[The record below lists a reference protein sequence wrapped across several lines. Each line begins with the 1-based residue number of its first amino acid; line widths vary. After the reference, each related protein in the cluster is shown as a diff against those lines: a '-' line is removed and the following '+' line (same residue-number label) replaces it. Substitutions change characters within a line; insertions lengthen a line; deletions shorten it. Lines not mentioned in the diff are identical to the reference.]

1 MEDRSDRRLTTM
13 ISEHERQRTFAD
25 FVAEMRREEDGKRR
39 ELKRTENADK
49 ENFRDFLSRR
59 SKDGLLSTT
68 STWDI
73 VKDEIIIDQSYTQI
87 AKHGERFTR
96 DVFDDFMKDLVY
108 TYRHDKAFIVHL
120 LSTNKIDL
128 VPSACST
135 YEDFVQL
142 LLSTAGKTFESECKK
157 VLQRESIASAKIFF
171 EEILVTDGSASLL
184 ETTLSKD
191 TEKDDNDSSDD
202 GEISEDGEVCS
213 EDGEIQEE
221 GELPSIHTVL
231 KKRRLLK

>member
-1 MEDRSDRRLTTM
+1 MN
-13 ISEHERQRTFAD
+13 SEHERQRNFAD
-25 FVAEMRREEDGKRR
+25 FVVDMRRVEGDKRR
-39 ELKRTENADK
+39 ELKRTENVDK
-49 ENFRDFLSRR
+49 ENFRDFLCRQ

-68 STWDI
+68 STWKI
-73 VKDEIIIDQSYTQI
+73 VKDEIILNESYTQI
-87 AKHGERFTR
+87 ARHGDRFTR

-120 LSTNKIDL
+120 LSTNKVDL
-128 VPSACST
+128 GPSASST
-135 YEDFVQL
+135 YEEFVEL

-157 VLQRESIASAKIFF
+157 VLQRESVASAKIFF
-171 EEILVTDGSASLL
+171 EEILANNGSALLL
-184 ETTLSKD
+184 ETTISKD
-191 TEKDDNDSSDD
+191 AEKDDNDSSDD

-221 GELPSIHTVL
+221 GELPSMHAVL